1 MKNFKLDLDRYVKW
15 IRRLE
20 CATNF
25 KPSRANDR
33 FYFGSKIYKQFV
45 AETRAYAK
53 KVSIYD
59 WDKALRRSYD
69 YVSCNVNL
77 LHARILGV

>member
-1 MKNFKLDLDRYVKW
+1 MAD
-15 IRRLE
+15 
-20 CATNF
+20 ATIIIKQVTKEGIKDVIKSF
-25 KPSRANDR
+25 CGEYD
-33 FYFGSKIYKQFV
+33 GSKIYKQFV